1 MKIENRVI
9 SLKVTLT
16 SQERFTMF
24 NSILSWIQA
33 QKQHVKIQLNLIIY
47 DCQIYNTD
55 LIELFKSNKIVELSV
70 TGTKIQNLEI
80 ESISSN
86 LRSLNIPNCY

>member
-1 MKIENRVI
+1 MKIENRFI

-24 NSILSWIQA
+24 NSILSWIHA
-33 QKQHVKIQLNLIIY
+33 QKQQVKIQLNLIIY

-70 TGTKIQNLEI
+70 TGTKLQNLEI
-80 ESISSN
+80 ASIPTN